1 LTLYRYNLPKPEQ
14 SECELRIGLDARL
27 VYYQRGGIGQYI
39 VHLIQELA
47 RLNTSDD
54 YMILRSR
61 KEGAPLVQAPRFKDI
76 PMWTPP
82 HNRLEQLALQV
93 ELARLRFDLLHSPDF
108 IPPWQGRFRRLI
120 TIHDLTFLY
129 YPQFLTAES
138 RRYYNG
144 QIERAVRI
152 ADHISADSTA
162 TKDDLVRLLGVL
174 PHKVT
179 VVLLAPD
186 LMYRPLDGTACAP
199 ILARHGLD
207 RGFMLF
213 TGTLEPRKNL
223 AGLLTAYRAL
233 CDRKPSTPPLI
244 LAGRRG
250 WLYDE
255 IFAQITALKLAD
267 RVRFIENLPNKELVA
282 LYNAATLLVLP
293 SFYEG
298 FGLPVLEA
306 MACGTPVVCS
316 ERGSL
321 PEIAGDAALLV
332 NPDDLD
338 GLSAAMERALEDEPL
353 RTQLRLKGFANVAR
367 FSWENTARETLTI
380 YHKLLKDQ

>member
-1 LTLYRYNLPKPEQ
+1 MK
-14 SECELRIGLDARL
+14 IAIDARL

-39 VHLIQELA
+39 LHLVQELA
-47 RLNTSDD
+47 RLDTADE
-54 YMILRSR
+54 YILLCSR
-61 KEGAPLVQAPRFKDI
+61 KDRTPLAPATHFQTVPL
-76 PMWTPP
+76 WTPC
-82 HNRLEQLALQV
+82 HNRFEQITLPV

-108 IPPWQGRFRRLI
+108 IPPWRGRFRRRFHRRFHRLI
-120 TIHDLTFLY
+120 TVHDLTFLY

-138 RRYYNG
+138 RRYYND
-144 QIERAVRI
+144 QIERAVRV

-162 TKDDLVRLLGVL
+162 TKDDLVRLLGVQ
-174 PHKVT
+174 PEKVS

-186 LMYRPLDGTACAP
+186 PIYRPLDAAACAP
-199 ILARHGLD
+199 VLARHKLEP
-207 RGFMLF
+207 GFLLF
-213 TGTLEPRKNL
+213 TGTLEPRKNVT
-223 AGLLTAYRAL
+223 GLLTAYRAL
-233 CDRKPSTPPLI
+233 CDRQPSTPSLV

-255 IFAQITALKLAD
+255 IFSRIAALKLQD
-267 RVRFIENLPNKELVA
+267 RVRFVENLPNEELVA
-282 LYNAATLLVLP
+282 LYNAAALLVLP

-338 GLSAAMERALEDEPL
+338 RLASAMERALDDEPL
-353 RTQLRLKGFANVAR
+353 RAQLRSRGFANVAR
-367 FSWENTARETLTI
+367 FSWEKTARETVEI
-380 YHKLLKDQ
+380 YRRMTASRVERGCGD

>member
-1 LTLYRYNLPKPEQ
+1 
-14 SECELRIGLDARL
+14 
-27 VYYQRGGIGQYI
+27 
-39 VHLIQELA
+39 
-47 RLNTSDD
+47 
-54 YMILRSR
+54 
-61 KEGAPLVQAPRFKDI
+61 
-76 PMWTPP
+76 MWTPP
-82 HNRLEQLALQV
+82 HSRLEQLALPM

-108 IPPWQGRFRRLI
+108 IPPWLGRFRRLI
-120 TIHDLTFLY
+120 TVHDLTFLY

-138 RRYYNG
+138 LHYYNG

-162 TKDDLVRLLGVL
+162 TKNDLVRLLGVL

-186 LMYRPLDGTACAP
+186 PIYRPLDQAACAP

-233 CDRKPSTPPLI
+233 CDRKPSTPPLV

-267 RVRFIENLPNKELVA
+267 HVRFVENLPNNELVA
-282 LYNAATLLVLP
+282 LYNAAALLVLP

-316 ERGSL
+316 GRGSL

-338 GLSAAMERALEDEPL
+338 GLSAAMERTLEDESL
-353 RTQLRLKGFANVAR
+353 RPQMRERGLANVAR
-367 FSWENTARETLTI
+367 FSWEKTAQETLTI
-380 YHKLLKDQ
+380 YHKLLKGQ

>member
-1 LTLYRYNLPKPEQ
+1 MK
-14 SECELRIGLDARL
+14 IAIDARL

-39 VHLIQELA
+39 LHLVQELA
-47 RLNTSDD
+47 RLDAAD
-54 YMILRSR
+54 GYILLRSR
-61 KEGAPLVQAPRFKDI
+61 KDSTPLVPRQATHFQNVLL
-76 PMWTPP
+76 WTPC
-82 HNRLEQLALQV
+82 HNRFEQITLPV

-108 IPPWQGRFRRLI
+108 VPPWRGRFRRLI
-120 TIHDLTFLY
+120 TVHDLTFLY

-138 RRYYNG
+138 RRYYND
-144 QIERAVRI
+144 QIERAVRV

-162 TKDDLVRLLGVL
+162 TKDDLVRLLGVQ
-174 PHKVT
+174 PEKVS

-186 LMYRPLDGTACAP
+186 PLYRPLDAAACAP
-199 ILARHGLD
+199 VLARHKLEP
-207 RGFMLF
+207 GFLLF
-213 TGTLEPRKNL
+213 TGTLEPRKNVT
-223 AGLLTAYRAL
+223 GLLSAYRAL
-233 CDRKPSTPPLI
+233 CDRQPSTPFLV

-255 IFAQITALKLAD
+255 IFARIAALKLQD
-267 RVRFIENLPNKELVA
+267 RVRFVENLPNEELVA
-282 LYNAATLLVLP
+282 LYNAAALLVLP

-298 FGLPVLEA
+298 FGLPALEA

-338 GLSAAMERALEDEPL
+338 GLASAMERALDDEPL
-353 RTQLRLKGFANVAR
+353 RVQLRSRGFANVAR
-367 FSWENTARETLTI
+367 FSWEKAARETVEI
-380 YHKLLKDQ
+380 YRRMTASRDA

>member
-1 LTLYRYNLPKPEQ
+1 MK
-14 SECELRIGLDARL
+14 IALDARL

-39 VHLIQELA
+39 LHLIQELA
-47 RLNTSDD
+47 RLDTADE
-54 YMILRSR
+54 YILLHSR
-61 KEGAPLVQAPRFKDI
+61 KDRTPLAQATHFQTVPL
-76 PMWTPP
+76 WTPC
-82 HNRLEQLALQV
+82 HNRFEQITLPV

-108 IPPWQGRFRRLI
+108 VPPWRGRFRRLI
-120 TIHDLTFLY
+120 TVHDLTFLY

-138 RRYYNG
+138 RRYYND
-144 QIERAVRI
+144 QIERAVRV

-162 TKDDLVRLLGVL
+162 TKDDLVRLLGVQ
-174 PHKVT
+174 PEKVS

-186 LMYRPLDGTACAP
+186 PIYRPLDAAACAP
-199 ILARHGLD
+199 VLARHKLEP
-207 RGFMLF
+207 GFLLF
-213 TGTLEPRKNL
+213 TGTLEPRKNVT
-223 AGLLTAYRAL
+223 GLLTAYRAL
-233 CDRKPSTPPLI
+233 CDRKPSTPSLV

-255 IFAQITALKLAD
+255 IFSRIAALKLQD
-267 RVRFIENLPNKELVA
+267 RVRLVENLPNEEFVA
-282 LYNAATLLVLP
+282 LYNAAALLVLP

-321 PEIAGDAALLV
+321 PEIAGDAALLI

-338 GLSAAMERALEDEPL
+338 GLAAAMERALDDEPL
-353 RTQLRLKGFANVAR
+353 RAQLRSRGFANVAR
-367 FSWENTARETLTI
+367 FSWEKTARETLDI
-380 YHKLLKDQ
+380 YRRMTASRVE